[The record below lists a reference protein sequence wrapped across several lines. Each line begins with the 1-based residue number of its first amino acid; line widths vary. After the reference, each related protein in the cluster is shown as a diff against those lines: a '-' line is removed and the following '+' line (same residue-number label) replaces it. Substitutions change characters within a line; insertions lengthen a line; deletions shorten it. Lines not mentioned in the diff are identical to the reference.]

1 MTLACCVVLLISW
14 VFSVRCVPIETLA
27 PGPEKT
33 PDLRTCSYEDVRA
46 VLVAEL
52 TLISLPATNRVSRS
66 ETTVVPLMLMS
77 SPALILTRSPL
88 TKVSIEF
95 LLSASKRCVIVFD
108 PVTLRCLYCDP

>member
-14 VFSVRCVPIETLA
+14 VFSVRCEPIEMLA

-33 PDLRTCSYEDVRA
+33 PDFLTCSYEDVRA

-52 TLISLPATNRVSRS
+52 TLISLPETNRVSRS
-66 ETTVVPLMLMS
+66 ETTVLPLMLRS
-77 SPALILTRSPL
+77 SPVLMLNLSPL
-88 TKVSIEF
+88 TRVSIAL

-108 PVTLRCLYCDP
+108 PVTLLCLYCDP